1 MDLIAHWIIDY
12 FLAPSILST
21 LNAFEEFFRASLHA
35 LETEVGASPYDFSAA
50 MVAIL
55 RTVSED
61 VIAPAAG
68 VLLTYLF
75 CYEIISLAMEKN
87 NMVEFELSQL
97 FWVVVR
103 TAVAILLVNSSFDIA
118 MAIVEY
124 GGELAKGAIG
134 AGSGTLATSLPSLG
148 ATVVDSIGDD
158 LGQAILCMLLSIIA
172 WLASFFALAA
182 IYLVVWSRLVM
193 IMIYVS
199 IAPLPFSTLMSKTW
213 LGQIGQNYL
222 KNMMSYALQ
231 GVLMVVLV
239 LVYGSLGSMIEGKI
253 MSQPPS
259 QAIILVVSS
268 MYCCVMALM
277 GCHKL
282 AKSIFAAS

>member
-1 MDLIAHWIIDY
+1 MDLIAKWIIEI
-12 FLAPSILST
+12 FFAPSIKNL
-21 LNAFEEFFRASLHA
+21 LDQFEEFFRESMRAI
-35 LETEVGASPYDFSAA
+35 ETEVGASPYEFSST
-50 MVAIL
+50 MVSIL
-55 RTVSED
+55 RTVSTD
-61 VIAPAAG
+61 VVAPAAG

-118 MAIVEY
+118 IAMIEF
-124 GGELAKGAIG
+124 GSDLADKTIGSG
-134 AGSGTLATSLPSLG
+134 AGSLFLSLPELG
-148 ATVVDSIGDD
+148 DAVVDSIGDD
-158 LGQAILCMLLSIIA
+158 VGQAIFCFILSTLA

-222 KNMMSYALQ
+222 KNLMSYALQ
-231 GVLMVVLV
+231 GMLMVVCV
-239 LVYGSLGSMIEGKI
+239 LVYGSLGSMLESKI
-253 MSQPPS
+253 ISQPPG
-259 QAIILVVSS
+259 QAIILMVSS
-268 MYCCVMALM
+268 MYCCVLALM